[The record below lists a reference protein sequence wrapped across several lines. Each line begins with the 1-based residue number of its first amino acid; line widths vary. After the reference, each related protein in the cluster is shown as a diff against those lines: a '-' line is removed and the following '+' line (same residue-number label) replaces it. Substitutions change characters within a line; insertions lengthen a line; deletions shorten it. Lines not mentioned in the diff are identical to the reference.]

1 METVTIHKAK
11 SNLSQLVKLA
21 TEGETIYIGGY
32 GRPQVMLTAAD
43 AARPKKKIGILAG
56 RLVVPDDFDAP
67 LPDDVLDSFE
77 GR

>member
-32 GRPQVMLTAAD
+32 GRPQVVLTAAD
-43 AARPKKKIGILAG
+43 GMKPKKRIGILAG